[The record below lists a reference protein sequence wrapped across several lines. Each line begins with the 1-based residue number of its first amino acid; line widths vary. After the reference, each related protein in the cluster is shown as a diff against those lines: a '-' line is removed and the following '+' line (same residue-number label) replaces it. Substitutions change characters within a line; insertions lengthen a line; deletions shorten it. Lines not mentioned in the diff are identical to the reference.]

1 MKEKSLR
8 FLVSASGFELERIKT
23 ALSDNGI
30 PNDSK
35 AQKKSFSA
43 KAVTGIDNS
52 EQDIYVS
59 EDDYEKAYDL
69 CIGIGAIRPE
79 GEVQE
84 IITDDEAAS
93 AEGQKIMTDDE
104 AASAEVQET
113 VTDDEAAPAEEE
125 FEDMPEGKR
134 AAVRII
140 SAILFLLIAAAVI
153 FGTDAITGWI
163 KSLFQ

>member
-43 KAVTGIDNS
+43 KAVTGVDS
-52 EQDIYVS
+52 SVQDIYVS
-59 EDDYEKAYDL
+59 EDDYDKAYDL
-69 CIGIGAIRPE
+69 CVGIGAIRPE
-79 GEVQE
+79 GEEQE
-84 IITDDEAAS
+84 IIPDDENA
-93 AEGQKIMTDDE
+93 
-104 AASAEVQET
+104 
-113 VTDDEAAPAEEE
+113 AAPAGEE

-134 AAVRII
+134 TAVRII
-140 SAILFLLIAAAVI
+140 SAILFILIAALVI

>member
-43 KAVTGIDNS
+43 KAVTGVDNS

-59 EDDYEKAYDL
+59 EDDYDKAYDL
-69 CIGIGAIRPE
+69 CVGIGAIRPE
-79 GEVQE
+79 GEEQE
-84 IITDDEAAS
+84 ILPDDGS
-93 AEGQKIMTDDE
+93 AP
-104 AASAEVQET
+104 
-113 VTDDEAAPAEEE
+113 APAEEE
-125 FEDMPEGKR
+125 FEDMPDGKR
-134 AAVRII
+134 TAVRII
-140 SAILFLLIAAAVI
+140 SAILFVLLAAMVI